1 MKFFSRNKEISDPES
16 TEYMTHVLKRPDKLK
31 VSEYH
36 VPNPELRKPEFS
48 LTVDSLSDLELTRRI
63 YDAFNGNVPDL
74 SKIIKWL
81 EGQSEE
87 DIIFVDKQDNI
98 DSLIATDFSYKSDQ
112 V

>member
-1 MKFFSRNKEISDPES
+1 
-16 TEYMTHVLKRPDKLK
+16 

-81 EGQSEE
+81 EWQPKE
-87 DIIFVDKQDNI
+87 DIIILDTQDNT
-98 DSLIATDFSYKSDQ
+98 DSVSGTDFSYKSDPL
-112 V
+112 